1 MLPVIYNIINNLLY
15 LFQISFHK
23 LCCALNGPT
32 GSSFYIG
39 TRPLQDYKEVNS
51 IVEIAVLMDEY
62 KANCCIMRAPL
73 NVKSADRLLH
83 YTTFWKNM
91 DEEMFFFDSS
101 GEHKLEGPFP
111 IYSEKQRMAN
121 IPCPKDKKAIFFTDF
136 AVNRSISFFNIP
148 MDPIRLQV
156 SNETKIQLKEN
167 LDRLINTI
175 FIEYLLLPQFGLT
188 APGMVDDYKIF
199 SKNDSH
205 GEETIFKDNLI
216 SVKPTT
222 LRSHLTGK

>member
-23 LCCALNGPT
+23 LCCALNGPA

-39 TRPLQDYKEVNS
+39 TRPLRDNKEVNS
-51 IVEIAVLMDEY
+51 IIDIAVMMDEY
-62 KANCCIMRAPL
+62 NANCCIMRAPL
-73 NVKSADRLLH
+73 NETSRDRLLH

-91 DEEMFFFDSS
+91 DQEMFFFDSR

-111 IYSEKQRMAN
+111 IYSEKLRMAN
-121 IPCPKDKKAIFFTDF
+121 IPCPKDKKAVFFTTS

-156 SNETKIQLKEN
+156 SNETKIQIKEN
-167 LDRLINTI
+167 LNRLTNTI
-175 FIEYLLLPQFGLT
+175 FIEYLQLPQFGLMIIKYSQRMT
-188 APGMVDDYKIF
+188 AMAKKQF
-199 SKNDSH
+199 SK
-205 GEETIFKDNLI
+205 TI
-216 SVKPTT
+216 
-222 LRSHLTGK
+222 